1 MISLWTALFL
11 DMLAA
16 GAVSWLARRRGA
28 SPDVADALVLV
39 NLVTFALCW
48 TLRQA
53 PLDLGLGLGLF
64 AIFGV
69 LRYRAETLTIRDLTA
84 MFVALGLAVLH
95 GLRADAPLGELVA
108 LDAAL
113 TLASALLGGAPPAP
127 VHVRHVVY
135 DRPELAAAVRR
146 EELFADLRAR
156 IGEDPLDVRVGRTDL
171 LKDTVDLNVVL
182 AGSPR

>member
-1 MISLWTALFL
+1 MLTLGTSLLLNTVTAVGV
-11 DMLAA
+11 AA
-16 GAVSWLARRRGA
+16 VARRRGA
-28 SPDVADALVLV
+28 TPEVSEALLLV

-69 LRYRAETLTIRDLTA
+69 LRYRAETLSIQDLTA
-84 MFVALGLAVLH
+84 MFVALGVAVLH
-95 GLRADAPLGELVA
+95 GLRADAPTAEVLA

-113 TLASALLGGAPPAP
+113 LGASALLGGRRAPT

-135 DRPELAAAVRR
+135 DRPELVARARR
-146 EELFADLRAR
+146 AELLADLSAR
-156 IGEDPLDVRVGRTDL
+156 LGEAPVEVRVGRTDL
-171 LKDTVDLNVVL
+171 LKDTVELSLVL
-182 AGSPR
+182 VGAP